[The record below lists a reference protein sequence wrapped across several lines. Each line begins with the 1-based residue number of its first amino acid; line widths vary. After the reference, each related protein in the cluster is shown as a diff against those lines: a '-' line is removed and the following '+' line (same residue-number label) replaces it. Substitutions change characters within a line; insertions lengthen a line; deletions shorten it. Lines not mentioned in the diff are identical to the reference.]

1 MYFDNSQQDK
11 PRNYKLEKKLRN
23 TDLDDQIDLISS
35 FRNDRNILLPIDNVF
50 RELVHTIE
58 KSNVTIVMGETGC
71 GKSTKIPE
79 FLYKCSN
86 QNYRIAH
93 ILPRKIATITIAQK
107 VCKNMG
113 LTIGKEVGYSVRF
126 DYNYSEETRVKFL
139 TEGMFIREMLI
150 DPLLTNYNVIIID
163 DCHER
168 TINSEI
174 IFGLLKKIF
183 VKRKELKIIVS
194 SATLDYQSYL
204 KFFPKE
210 ENFVSNIFVVTGRT
224 YPVDIY
230 YVEQPVK
237 NYIESAVISA
247 NNIHKNYPKSSGD
260 ILVFLTG
267 QEDINLFIE
276 YANNYGL
283 DRGDVVILPLLAGLP
298 VERQLEVFAPTPY
311 NKRKIV
317 VSTNIAEASVTIEN
331 IGFVVDSCLVKMKF
345 YNSKIDADALY
356 IIPASQFSLDQ
367 RAGRAGRTKP
377 GQCFRLI
384 TQDAFDRLYLMTN
397 PELLRSN
404 LLEFILRIKSMGI
417 KDLSKFE
424 TLTEPDRNTIAR
436 SLENLFFLGIIDDQT
451 NLTELGLKVCDLP
464 IDPKLGVALF
474 KSGEVKFKCVEE
486 VLIIVSMLS
495 IQNLFFQPRDPTNLL
510 KAKQRVGIIQ
520 GDHLTL
526 HNIFKQWKNCKTSRS
541 KFCKDIYLNEN
552 GMKQADEMI
561 KNLKPYLKKYDIPI
575 KSSLDDDGEDVS
587 KAFLKGFFLNVAQK
601 QYDGSYRSLRWN
613 IPIYIH
619 PTSVLYTIMPEY
631 VLYNEITVTAKNYVK
646 DVLTIDKKWI
656 MEVASNYYED
666 KTNKLIQTKHHTEVK
681 SYLIQSTNL
690 NSTNHLAN
698 KIPDKN
704 NIIKLIEKNEE
715 KFKMRNTEQQ
725 INFRNNSNR
734 LFMEVEK
741 NKDYNCYFE
750 ENEEEFL
757 SNKIN
762 FTRKEQEKDKNSTK
776 FNEPTKDSSSDI
788 LIERPNILSTSTVNF
803 KKIDR
808 MSVNMK
814 DENLNDGLEDA
825 VKINN
830 VQKYEVKK
838 TEEKQITNNN
848 SNQIVTN
855 LVEEDEMDS
864 VTMLRRM
871 RKRK

>member
-1 MYFDNSQQDK
+1 MYFDNSQIDK

-35 FRNDRNILLPIDNVF
+35 FRNDRNILLPIDNVC
-50 RELVHTIE
+50 RELVYTIE

-113 LTIGKEVGYSVRF
+113 LTLGKEIGYSVRF

-194 SATLDYQSYL
+194 SATLDYQCYL

-210 ENFVSNIFVVTGRT
+210 ENYVSNIFVVSGRT

-247 NNIHKNYPKSSGD
+247 INIHKNNPKSSGD

-267 QEDINLFIE
+267 QEDINLFFE

-283 DRGDVVILPLLAGLP
+283 DRADVLILPLLAGLP
-298 VERQLEVFAPTPY
+298 VERQLEVFAPTPH

-317 VSTNIAEASVTIEN
+317 VSTNIAEASVTIDN
-331 IGFVVDSCLVKMKF
+331 IGFVIDSCLVKIKF

-377 GQCFRLI
+377 GQCYRLI
-384 TQDAFDRLYLMTN
+384 TQDAFNRLYLMTN

-404 LLEFILRIKSMGI
+404 LLEFILRLKSMGM
-417 KDLSKFE
+417 KDLSKFQ

-486 VLIIVSMLS
+486 VLTIVSMLS
-495 IQNLFFQPRDPTNLL
+495 IQNLFSQPNDPTNLL

-526 HNIFKQWKNCKTSRS
+526 LNIFKQWKNCKSSRS

-552 GMKQADEMI
+552 GIKQADEMI
-561 KNLKPYLKKYDIPI
+561 KNLKPYLKKYEIPI

-587 KAFLKGFFLNVAQK
+587 KAFLKGFFLNIAQK

-613 IPIYIH
+613 IPLYIH

-681 SYLIQSTNL
+681 SYLSQSTNL
-690 NSTNHLAN
+690 NSTNLPN
-698 KIPDKN
+698 KMPERN
-704 NIIKLIEKNEE
+704 NIIKLIERSEE
-715 KFKMRNTEQQ
+715 KFKMRNTEKQ
-725 INFRNNSNR
+725 ISFKNNSNSI
-734 LFMEVEK
+734 LVGAEK
-741 NKDYNCYFE
+741 NKDYNYYFE
-750 ENEEEFL
+750 DNEEFL
-757 SNKIN
+757 ANNIN
-762 FTRKEQEKDKNSTK
+762 FTRKIQEKEKNSIK
-776 FNEPTKDSSSDI
+776 FNEPTKDISNDISIEMPNNLNPSTNYYKKSD
-788 LIERPNILSTSTVNF
+788 RTSVYT
-803 KKIDR
+803 
-808 MSVNMK
+808 K
-814 DENLNDGLEDA
+814 DKNLNDGLEEA
-825 VKINN
+825 VKTNN
-830 VQKYEVKK
+830 LEKYENK
-838 TEEKQITNNN
+838 ESEDKQITNTNYNN
-848 SNQIVTN
+848 NRIDSNI
-855 LVEEDEMDS
+855 VEEDEMDS
-864 VTMLRRM
+864 ITLLRRM